1 MLSLYKDILAQEAQ
15 ALIHFSDV
23 FSAPEVDFDAELT
36 TIIRN
41 FGVLSDKTY
50 FVGGNAKL
58 AGYGSVLLNDLI
70 CERKRISEKIDL
82 FDPYSKTTLFSIL
95 NSLPREG
102 YEGKDFPN
110 GRDFLVAITQSGVC
124 FFATPPTTL
133 SALETRNEIVALYRV
148 ENKNIP
154 FTDGLKEQFRSSIIA
169 LSRFLPD
176 SMETLYEYENRE
188 ALLETKR
195 QGNHITPI
203 PTQEQEIELA
213 FADRFGNVRLSVR
226 DGESLRSRLEEGKG
240 KEVTLRINEK
250 ETLSAFYGE
259 ALSHIPIGSLGLYE
273 NVADSLGSY
282 NRRATYWEFIKRS
295 DHCLDDYMALDI
307 LKEKSGGDIWN
318 AKIEIKV

>member
-1 MLSLYKDILAQEAQ
+1 MLSLYKDILTQEAQ
-15 ALIHFSDV
+15 AIIHFSDV
-23 FSAPEVDFDAELT
+23 FSSPEVDFDAELT
-36 TIIRN
+36 AIIRN

-70 CERKRISEKIDL
+70 CERKRVSEKIDL
-82 FDPYSKTTLFSIL
+82 FDSYSKTTLFSIL

-102 YEGKDFPN
+102 YESKDFPN

-133 SALETRNEIVALYRV
+133 SALEIRNEIVALYRIA
-148 ENKNIP
+148 NKNIP

-176 SMETLYEYENRE
+176 CMETIYEYENRE
-188 ALLETKR
+188 ALLEAKR

-203 PTQEQEIELA
+203 PTQEQEIEFA

-226 DGESLRSRLEEGKG
+226 DGEALRNHLKEKKG

-250 ETLSAFYGE
+250 ETLPVVYVD
-259 ALSHIPIGSLGLYE
+259 ALSHVPIGSLGLYE
-273 NVADSLGSY
+273 NIADALESHRKAS
-282 NRRATYWEFIKRS
+282 YWELVKRS

-307 LKEKSGGDIWN
+307 IKDKSGRDVWN
-318 AKIEIKV
+318 TKIEIEM